1 MSTLTLPAGRLD
13 TAAFDTAAFDEP
25 LPRGVGVVWVLVW
38 FNVLTYSPEVSTL
51 VHIPSV
57 VGKVLTQG
65 CLVAAAVLA
74 LGLNGRGVIRRNTML
89 LLWSVLAATS
99 LMMSLRLVGVGTTY
113 RGFRLVAFV
122 AVLWLLTR
130 WFGEDEMVFVRLQR
144 RVLLGIVASAALGFA
159 ISPSKAFGIHHR
171 LNAVIWGILPTQLAH
186 YSAELAGLTLIL
198 WACGLLRRRAALP
211 VVLVGVTFAVLTH
224 TRTALAALVV
234 GLAVALLSLLTA
246 RRGLR
251 RAVAAGIVAA
261 AVIAPVASPVVL
273 TWLERGQTTQQI
285 NNLTG
290 RTKVWE
296 GVVTGA
302 RPLPNVVLG
311 SGMSNDA
318 FNGLPIDDSWLAIY
332 QDQGLFGDA
341 VMAAMLLALLLVA
354 ATRPRGPARAVALF
368 LIVYCI
374 PASIT
379 ETGLGQANPYM
390 LDLFVAASLL
400 VSSPRHRQLRL
411 AA

>member
-1 MSTLTLPAGRLD
+1 MSTFTLPVGRSD

-38 FNVLTYSPEVSTL
+38 CNVLTYSPEVSTL

-57 VGKVLTQG
+57 VGKALTQG

-130 WFGEDEMVFVRLQR
+130 WFGEEEMVFVRLQR

-159 ISPSKAFGIHHR
+159 LSPSKAFGAHHR

-198 WACGLLRRRAALP
+198 WACGLLRRRAA
-211 VVLVGVTFAVLTH
+211 
-224 TRTALAALVV
+224 
-234 GLAVALLSLLTA
+234 
-246 RRGLR
+246 
-251 RAVAAGIVAA
+251 
-261 AVIAPVASPVVL
+261 
-273 TWLERGQTTQQI
+273 
-285 NNLTG
+285 
-290 RTKVWE
+290 
-296 GVVTGA
+296 
-302 RPLPNVVLG
+302 
-311 SGMSNDA
+311 
-318 FNGLPIDDSWLAIY
+318 
-332 QDQGLFGDA
+332 
-341 VMAAMLLALLLVA
+341 
-354 ATRPRGPARAVALF
+354 
-368 LIVYCI
+368 
-374 PASIT
+374 
-379 ETGLGQANPYM
+379 
-390 LDLFVAASLL
+390 
-400 VSSPRHRQLRL
+400 
-411 AA
+411 

>member
-1 MSTLTLPAGRLD
+1 M
-13 TAAFDTAAFDEP
+13 
-25 LPRGVGVVWVLVW
+25 
-38 FNVLTYSPEVSTL
+38 
-51 VHIPSV
+51 
-57 VGKVLTQG
+57 
-65 CLVAAAVLA
+65 
-74 LGLNGRGVIRRNTML
+74 
-89 LLWSVLAATS
+89 
-99 LMMSLRLVGVGTTY
+99 
-113 RGFRLVAFV
+113 
-122 AVLWLLTR
+122 
-130 WFGEDEMVFVRLQR
+130 
-144 RVLLGIVASAALGFA
+144 
-159 ISPSKAFGIHHR
+159 
-171 LNAVIWGILPTQLAH
+171 
-186 YSAELAGLTLIL
+186 
-198 WACGLLRRRAALP
+198 
-211 VVLVGVTFAVLTH
+211 
-224 TRTALAALVV
+224 
-234 GLAVALLSLLTA
+234 
-246 RRGLR
+246 
-251 RAVAAGIVAA
+251 
-261 AVIAPVASPVVL
+261 IAPVASPVVL
-273 TWLERGQTTQQI
+273 SWLERGQTTQQI
-285 NNLTG
+285 NDLTG

-296 GVVTGA
+296 GVVTES

-341 VMAAMLLALLLVA
+341 VMAAMLLVLLLVA